1 MWGGEITATTRVP
14 AILIAND
21 EPPFRRY
28 IRLMLSVQGY
38 RVLEARNAL
47 AALAKVERQELDLVL
62 IKFDLAGGLEVI
74 RHVRQSGSKLPL
86 IVLLNQGDKRG
97 KIKAF
102 AEGAD
107 DCLIRPFPADQL
119 IARVKA
125 ALPRHGEPDKRA
137 SFISGIIT
145 VDLAHGTAM
154 IGTKPLHLSPR
165 ECTILRLLIARA
177 GRICSYSSLV
187 RQVWGANGEIQNLRN
202 YIQQLRQKIEPDPS
216 HPIYI
221 VTEPSVGYRM
231 VVI

>member
-86 IVLLNQGDKRG
+86 IVLLNRGDRRG

-107 DCLIRPFPADQL
+107 DCLIRPFPPDQL

-125 ALPRHGEPDKRA
+125 AVPRPGKPDA
-137 SFISGIIT
+137 TSFTSGILT
-145 VDLAHGTAM
+145 VDLAHRTAM
-154 IGTKPLHLSPR
+154 IGTKPVHLSPR
-165 ECTILRLLIARA
+165 ESTILGLLIARA
-177 GRICSYSSLV
+177 GKICSYSSIV
-187 RQVWGANGEIQNLRN
+187 RQVWGENGENQNLRN
-202 YIQQLRQKIEPDPS
+202 YIQQLRQKIEPGHPS
-216 HPIYI
+216 YI
-221 VTEPSVGYRM
+221 VTESSIGYRM

>member
-1 MWGGEITATTRVP
+1 MWGGAMTATTGQP

-47 AALAKVERQELDLVL
+47 QALAKVERQEFDLVL
-62 IKFDLAGGLEVI
+62 VKFDLAGLEVI
-74 RHVRQSGSKLPL
+74 RHVRQTGAKLPL

-119 IARVKA
+119 IARIKA
-125 ALPRHGEPDKRA
+125 ALARHGEPDKAA

-165 ECTILRLLIARA
+165 ESTILRLLIARA

-187 RQVWGANGEIQNLRN
+187 QQVWGAKGEIRNLRN

-221 VTEPSVGYRM
+221 VTEPSIGYRM
-231 VVI
+231 VVA

>member
-74 RHVRQSGSKLPL
+74 WHVRQSGSKLPL
-86 IVLLNQGDKRG
+86 IVLLNRGDRRG

-107 DCLIRPFPADQL
+107 DCLIRPFPPDQL

-125 ALPRHGEPDKRA
+125 AVPRPGKPDA
-137 SFISGIIT
+137 TSFTSGILT
-145 VDLAHGTAM
+145 VDLAHRTAM
-154 IGTKPLHLSPR
+154 IGTKPVHLSPR
-165 ECTILRLLIARA
+165 ESTILGLLIARA
-177 GRICSYSSLV
+177 GKICSYSSIV
-187 RQVWGANGEIQNLRN
+187 RQVWGENGENQNLRN
-202 YIQQLRQKIEPDPS
+202 YIQQLRQKIEPDPG
-216 HPIYI
+216 HPSYI
-221 VTEPSVGYRM
+221 VTESSIGYRM